1 MKRSILYILL
11 LTVLILTGCQA
22 GASEGLSEK
31 VDKLQ
36 NEVNVLKSELE
47 QVKKEKNKIQSEKE
61 YAESQLE
68 EIKEEEELKEDEV
81 LVQVVNKTNVP
92 RDSNNW
98 IFSDSVSLHISIVN
112 NSEKDIK
119 GIQGSIDIQDMFGVT
134 ILKMGCD
141 LTGNIINSGE
151 TFINKE
157 MSFEINEYMDDH
169 LKFYTTDFDDLNMI
183 YTINQIMFTD
193 GTTKE

>member
-1 MKRSILYILL
+1 MKRSIIYILL
-11 LTVLILTGCQA
+11 ITLLTLTGCQ
-22 GASEGLSEK
+22 GSTSGDLSDK

-36 NEVNVLKSELE
+36 NEINLLKSELE
-47 QVKKEKNKIQSEKE
+47 EVKKEKNEMQSEKE

-81 LVQVVNKTNVP
+81 LVQVVNKTNIAK
-92 RDSNNW
+92 DTNNW
-98 IFSDSVSLHISIVN
+98 IFSDSVNFHISIVN

-119 GIQGSIDIQDMFGVT
+119 GIQGLVDVQDMFGVS
-134 ILKMGCD
+134 ILKVACD
-141 LTGNIINSGE
+141 LTGNTIKSGE

-157 MSFEINEYMDDH
+157 MSLEINQFMDDH
-169 LKFYTTDFDDLNMI
+169 IKVYTTDFDDLNMI
-183 YTINQIMFTD
+183 YTIKQIMFTD